1 VFARSATAMV
11 EAVGIVAE
19 EEEGL
24 HTAADRRA
32 QEEELH
38 IALVRR
44 VAVAGREAAV
54 EEEGLGCSR
63 IEACARG
70 SVGVMYR
77 VLHVY

>member
-1 VFARSATAMV
+1 MV

-24 HTAADRRA
+24 HTAAGRRA

-38 IALVRR
+38 IAVVRR
-44 VAVAGREAAV
+44 VAGREAAV